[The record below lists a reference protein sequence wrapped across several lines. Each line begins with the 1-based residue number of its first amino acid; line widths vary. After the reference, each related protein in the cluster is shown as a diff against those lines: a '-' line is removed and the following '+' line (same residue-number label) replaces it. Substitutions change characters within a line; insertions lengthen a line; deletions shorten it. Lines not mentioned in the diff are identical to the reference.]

1 MMERSPRAPVLRSIA
16 FLAMAPSASPAT
28 VDPVRKTERTTLVF
42 EAIGDDKVR
51 IGCSSW
57 DHPVVIL
64 PNEALEV
71 MAIENTLYVTRRA
84 LPAEYL
90 NIDPSGMVEAG
101 YGPELK

>member
-1 MMERSPRAPVLRSIA
+1 MRL
-16 FLAMAPSASPAT
+16 
-28 VDPVRKTERTTLVF
+28 DPLLKTERTTLVF

-71 MAIENTLYVTRRA
+71 VAVEKTLYVTRRDYRA
-84 LPAEYL
+84 AYSGRFTHCCNRRAPAAPWTARS
-90 NIDPSGMVEAG
+90 ISI
-101 YGPELK
+101 K